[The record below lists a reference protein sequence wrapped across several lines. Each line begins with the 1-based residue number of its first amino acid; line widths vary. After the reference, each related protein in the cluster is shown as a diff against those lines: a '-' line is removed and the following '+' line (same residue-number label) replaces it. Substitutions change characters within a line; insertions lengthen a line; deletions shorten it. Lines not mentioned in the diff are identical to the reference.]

1 MVKVKR
7 KYSYDCTIG
16 IGYLTNGDND
26 DRIIKFAELG
36 LELGVDYSQ
45 FRPMLLGWASTGPFY
60 KSKNTSNLINKS
72 QKLFNNENYFVVT
85 SEHKYDMIMNITIE
99 RNYSLCHGES
109 FSSVIAADKKM
120 YVCCHMR
127 GNKKYAIG
135 DLTKN
140 TIEEIWN
147 SNQRKSALNN
157 IDVNSFECPPLCRH
171 DNTNRFLHELTMVP
185 SHKNYI

>member
-1 MVKVKR
+1 M
-7 KYSYDCTIG
+7 C
-16 IGYLTNGDND
+16 
-26 DRIIKFAELG
+26 
-36 LELGVDYSQ
+36 VDYSQ

-85 SEHKYDMIMNITIE
+85 SEHKYDMIMNNTIE